1 MLRANLLLCD
11 DAFMLK
17 LDRLEGDPMALPI
30 YCHLMHDVLIL
41 LLKILA
47 PKPRSQCLHLLE
59 IEKLFTMLTALASC
73 FTPARLTDNVSFLTL
88 AYHQN
93 TMNTVGRSF
102 RGLHLPRRRSSLPLS
117 ARARLRHRIW
127 LAFLLAHWH
136 RAPFFAIL
144 VYFVKVH
151 LHRKSSG
158 SATWCRQPSDGLGRL
173 GPVITKDKLR
183 QIESFWNLAAG
194 YCTSIFNAKEQNYL
208 NRDTTP
214 PPPGVMWGVEFTPA
228 HMKRLL
234 ITLHSE
240 SKSSECL
247 IRNQQTYPKKE
258 KCAGISPTHLP
269 FCWDSSSCIIAESG
283 QWTLRLVELLHNCK

>member
-194 YCTSIFNAKEQNYL
+194 YCTSIFNAKEQTYV
-208 NRDTTP
+208 NRDP
-214 PPPGVMWGVEFTPA
+214 PPPPTPRRNVRCWIHTNTCEKVIDYLTFRVKEQWVFNQKSTNISKEGEMRRYQSHSPA
-228 HMKRLL
+228 ILL
-234 ITLHSE
+234 RFVILHYSWIRPMN
-240 SKSSECL
+240 SPSS
-247 IRNQQTYPKKE
+247 RV
-258 KCAGISPTHLP
+258 A
-269 FCWDSSSCIIAESG
+269 A
-283 QWTLRLVELLHNCK
+283 

>member
-194 YCTSIFNAKEQNYL
+194 YCTSIFNAKEQTYV
-208 NRDTTP
+208 NRDP
-214 PPPGVMWGVEFTPA
+214 PPPTPRRNVRSWIHTNTYEKVIDYLTFRVKEQWVFNQKSTNISKEGWMRRCQSHSPA
-228 HMKRLL
+228 ILL
-234 ITLHSE
+234 RFVILHYSWIRPMN
-240 SKSSECL
+240 SPSS
-247 IRNQQTYPKKE
+247 RV
-258 KCAGISPTHLP
+258 A
-269 FCWDSSSCIIAESG
+269 A
-283 QWTLRLVELLHNCK
+283 